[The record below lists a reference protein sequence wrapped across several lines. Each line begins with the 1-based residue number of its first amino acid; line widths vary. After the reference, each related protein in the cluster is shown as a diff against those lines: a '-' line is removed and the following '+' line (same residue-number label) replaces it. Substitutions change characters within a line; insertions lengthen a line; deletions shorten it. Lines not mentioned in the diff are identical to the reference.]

1 MKTVKTVNGVKR
13 ISDWDIPIQL
23 STILQEHRTTLIDK
37 LLIDL
42 GAYIDYK
49 FSAKA
54 TSKQLHEMRLQL
66 DALKKSGIDT
76 DRYRPVFESVISNET
91 TVLNNLLFYGEID
104 NRLKETLSQ
113 LPRVNEVGY
122 VVFR

>member
-1 MKTVKTVNGVKR
+1 MKTVKTINGVKR

-42 GAYIDYK
+42 GSYIDYK
-49 FSAKA
+49 FNAKV
-54 TSKQLHEMRLQL
+54 TSRQLHEIKLQL
-66 DALKKSGIDT
+66 DTLKKSGIDT
-76 DRYRPVFESVISNET
+76 DRYRPLFESVISNET
-91 TVLNNLLFYGEID
+91 TVLSNTLFYGEID
-104 NRLKETLSQ
+104 NILKGKLFQSPRLNESSQ
-113 LPRVNEVGY
+113 